1 MAAVKPMIQQ
11 PGGAKPNSSYNNNNG
26 RTAAPSMQQEQSIKQ
41 VRDRNTMFLFIVLKK
56 RIQSRMRFI
65 KHILTHYDCTVRN
78 TDSLKDKK

>member
-41 VRDRNTMFLFIVLKK
+41 VRDRETLFYIFACYVYKK
-56 RIQSRMRFI
+56 RIQSRLTFI
-65 KHILTHYDCTVRN
+65 KLILTHYDCTV
-78 TDSLKDKK
+78 